1 MRTGLVAV
9 LVIGIL
15 VTMLSAPSNASA
27 KSGINISPRTGPEGT
42 TVRVDG
48 FGFRPG
54 QEVRI
59 ALIESRQLSTSPL
72 DVNGVILWDE
82 AELPAALLLTTVTP
96 TPNDNFDFA
105 ATVTLPSWT
114 AIRAALA
121 PNTHRLEIIAITT
134 PNRDGRFLVARTYF
148 TISGATFLAAESA
161 VGSDSSFP
169 LWPFWASLGTVA
181 GIASLVYVW
190 RGRILQ

>member
-1 MRTGLVAV
+1 MRNGLLSV

-15 VTMLSAPSNASA
+15 VTMFSAPPNASA
-27 KSGINISPRTGPEGT
+27 KAGISISPDTGPEGT

-59 ALIESRQLSTSPL
+59 ALIGSRQLSTSPR

-82 AELPAALLLTTVTP
+82 TDLPAVLLLTTVTP
-96 TPNDNFDFA
+96 APDDNFDFV
-105 ATVTLPSWT
+105 ATVTLPSWA
-114 AIRAALA
+114 AIREALA
-121 PNTHRLEIIAITT
+121 PNSNRLEIIAISTSD
-134 PNRDGRFLVARTYF
+134 RDGRFLVARTYF
-148 TISGATFLAAESA
+148 TISGATFRAAESS

-169 LWPFWASLGTVA
+169 LWPFGASLGAVA
-181 GIASLVYVW
+181 GIASLAIVW
-190 RGRILQ
+190 RSRMLR